1 MVVASLDRRSLPSTP
16 ALMADSEDELQPSV
30 ERPAKR
36 QKQFT
41 FQRFAQRVAQ
51 VRCSHAWSLD

>member
-1 MVVASLDRRSLPSTP
+1 MVVASLDRCSPPSIP
-16 ALMADSEDELQPSV
+16 SLMADSEDELQHSL

-51 VRCSHAWSLD
+51 VRRSYAL